1 LNLQPC
7 RKSFINVF
15 VTGAAG
21 FIGGSIA
28 AALVRAGPQVTHLVR
43 NASALRELESIGV
56 AGVVGTRVRMR
67 PGWQPDCPAVPDWI
81 ADGMLAPGR

>member
-1 LNLQPC
+1 
-7 RKSFINVF
+7 
-15 VTGAAG
+15 
-21 FIGGSIA
+21 
-28 AALVRAGPQVTHLVR
+28 VTHLVR